1 VDFGFIKNCPLA
13 RAQERVRVRALVSEE
28 NVGFGKVF
36 HPILTFS
43 FEGEG
48 ILFFTR

>member
-28 NVGFGKVF
+28 NMGFGKVF

-43 FEGEG
+43 FEREG
-48 ILFFTR
+48 ILLFTR